1 MKEENPVEMNKP
13 ILILLGSLMFVLI
26 FVLIYFS
33 IPFSNEEDI
42 FEVETGINPARG
54 DVNAKIKIIEFSDFQ
69 CPACKA
75 AEPIIN
81 EIINKYGNNIVFY
94 YRNFPLK
101 MHENSFIAAEAAE
114 CANEQGKFWEYH
126 DVLFA
131 NQDNLYKESLKEY
144 AINIGLDKEQ
154 FSSCLDNE
162 ETKDIILVDL
172 NDAERLN
179 LKGTPTFFIN
189 GREVFGANQQEIEKI
204 IKEELKNGKKDDV

>member
-1 MKEENPVEMNKP
+1 MKNKNPVEINKS
-13 ILILLGSLMFVLI
+13 ILTLLGSLMFILI

-33 IPFSNEEDI
+33 IPKTDE
-42 FEVETGINPARG
+42 GIKNVGIGNLPPKG
-54 DVNAKIKIIEFSDFQ
+54 DSNAKIKIVEFSDFQ

-75 AEPIIN
+75 SHPII
-81 EIINKYGNNIVFY
+81 EGIFQDYQGEVVLY
-94 YRNFPLK
+94 YRYFPLS

-114 CANEQGKFWEYH
+114 CANKQGKFWEYH
-126 DVLFA
+126 DVLFE
-131 NQDNLYKESLKEY
+131 NQDNLYKENLEEY

-162 ETKDIILVDL
+162 ETKNIVLVDL

-189 GREVFGANQQEIEKI
+189 GKEVFGANQQEIEKI
-204 IKEELKNGKKDDV
+204 IKEELS